1 MREFFESRK
10 LTGTVILALD
20 AARTWTADKLTVVKQ
35 ILSIVTDYQGRG
47 YRLTLRQLYYQLV
60 AADAIPNHDKVYKKI
75 GTILDDCRYSGKL
88 DWDAIEDRGRV
99 PKLPYFVDGVED
111 AVKDILSQY
120 RLDRQIGQPRHIEL
134 WTEKDAISNILYQVT
149 YKFHVRLVIN
159 KGYTSSSAMY
169 QAYERFVESIVK
181 GQPITIL
188 YFGDH
193 DPSGLDMV
201 RDIKDR
207 LLQFFACGS
216 RLLDDDQFKKTFN
229 DWWSDKEHTIWDLT
243 EDGYMNPKAADRLMN
258 AEDPGYE
265 DIAAFD
271 AGKMKKYFADHEMFK
286 VKSIG
291 LTMDQIK
298 QYKLPH
304 NPAKITDPRAAE
316 YVKKHGQKSW
326 EVDALKPDVLT
337 ALVEQA
343 IKAELDVNAY
353 NAMIKKEIK
362 EKKELE
368 KFVKK

>member
-1 MREFFESRK
+1 MREYFEERT
-10 LTGTVILALD
+10 LTGSIKIVLD
-20 AARTWTADKLTVVKQ
+20 GARTWAADKLSLCKA
-35 ILSIVTDYQGRG
+35 ILAIVTDYQKRG

-75 GTILDDCRYSGKL
+75 GTLLDDIRYSGRI

-99 PKLPYFVDGVED
+99 PKLPYFVESIEH
-111 AVKDILSQY
+111 AVKDTIDTY
-120 RLDRQIGQPRHIEL
+120 RLDRQLGQTRHIEL

-149 YKFHVRLVIN
+149 HRFHVRLVIN

-169 QAYERFVESIVK
+169 QAYERFVESIIK

-201 RDIKDR
+201 RDINDR
-207 LLQFFACGS
+207 LLQFFTHGKQIS
-216 RLLDDDQFKKTFN
+216 GNEPLQKNLDD
-229 DWWSDKEHTIWDLT
+229 WWYETSESFWDLV
-243 EDGYMNPKAADRLMN
+243 DGGYLEERVAKRIER
-258 AEDPGYE
+258 AEDVEIRDSEEYE
-265 DIAAFD
+265 AA
-271 AGKMKKYFADHEMFK
+271 KWKRYFHENNLFE

-291 LTMDQIK
+291 LTMDQIN
-298 QYKLPH
+298 QYRLPH

-337 ALVEQA
+337 ALVEDA
-343 IKAELDVNAY
+343 ILNVMDAKPY
-353 NAMIKKEIK
+353 NDMLKKEAK

-368 KFVKK
+368 KFIKP